1 MIRKALLILVLAAAP
16 WVVSAQ
22 IIQETFP
29 TRAIGA
35 SIESLQQL
43 LVTYWDWRL
52 ANFPEL
58 ATQLGRPEFNDRWR
72 DWSKAARDRQRAS
85 RKEFLQQV
93 LYIGAGNMTAADRL
107 NVHVLEWELRS
118 ALDTEDYT
126 NLVGRVS
133 QMSGLHIDVF
143 TVINQMPART
153 VKDYENIVARLRG
166 VPAFVDQH
174 LELLREQIGAGLVQ
188 PPIVVDLMLEQVT
201 AQLGMPAA
209 ESPLL
214 AAFRRL
220 PPDISPADRQRLL
233 AQATAAY
240 DQQFIPSWR
249 RLETFLRATYRPKA
263 RAGIALTS
271 LSDGRRLYDV
281 GVRFHTTTSM
291 TADQIHELG
300 IREVARIEREIEAIA
315 RADGFGGPVAE
326 SEKELARRPGARFT
340 SQQAMIDYA
349 RDVLARL
356 QPALPT
362 LFRRI
367 PKMQVQI
374 RPIPADREAS
384 TASNFEAG
392 PTDGTRPA
400 WFNMNTYRP
409 QEQVKYV
416 AEALVLHET
425 VPGHHL
431 QTAIARE
438 LEGVPEFR
446 RVFSTT
452 AYGEGWALYAESL
465 GPELGVYREP
475 ATKYGQLASE
485 LFRAVRLVVD
495 TGMHVKGWSRDRA
508 REYFTLHVPGQSLAE
523 IDRYIAWPGQALAYK
538 IGQLKIRELRS
549 RAEQQLGPK
558 FDVRDFHDVV
568 LRNGRLPLDLLEE
581 QVAAYI
587 KDAAAAAR

>member
-1 MIRKALLILVLAAAP
+1 MIRKAFLILALAAAP
-16 WVVSAQ
+16 WVASAQ
-22 IIQETFP
+22 VVQETFP

-58 ATQLGRPEFNDRWR
+58 ATQLGRTEFNDRWR
-72 DWSKAARDRQRAS
+72 DWSKAARDRQRTS

-118 ALDTEDYT
+118 ALDTEDYN

-153 VKDYENIVARLRG
+153 VQDYENIVARLRG
-166 VPAFVDQH
+166 VPAYVDQH
-174 LELLREQIGAGLVQ
+174 LDLLREQIGAGLVQ
-188 PPIVVDLMLEQVT
+188 PPIVIDLMLEQVT
-201 AQLGMPAA
+201 AQLKMPAA

-220 PPDISPADRQRLL
+220 PPDMSPAERQRLL

-271 LSDGRRLYDV
+271 LRDGRRLYDI

-291 TADQIHELG
+291 TADQIHDLG
-300 IREVARIEREIEAIA
+300 IREVTRIEREIEAIA

-326 SEKELARRPGARFT
+326 YEKELARRPGARFT

-349 RDVLARL
+349 REVLARL
-356 QPALPT
+356 QPALPA
-362 LFRRI
+362 LFRRT

-384 TASNFEAG
+384 TASNYEAG
-392 PTDGTRPA
+392 TTDGTRPA

-431 QTAIARE
+431 QTGLARE
-438 LEGVPEFR
+438 LEGVPDFR
-446 RVFSTT
+446 RVFTTT

-495 TGMHVKGWSRDRA
+495 TGMHARGWSRDRA

-538 IGQLKIRELRS
+538 VGQLKIRELRT

-558 FDVRDFHDVV
+558 FDIREFHDVV
-568 LRNGRLPLDLLEE
+568 LRNGRLPLDLLEQE
-581 QVAAYI
+581 VDAYI
-587 KDAAAAAR
+587 KDAAAATR